1 MPISFSEQRPVGVI
15 MPIIDKLKNIY
26 LFLESSGKIKIRV

>member
-15 MPIIDKLKNIY
+15 MPIIDKLKKYI
-26 LFLESSGKIKIRV
+26 FISGKFW